1 MPIRLL
7 IVAGGQ
13 SAEHHVSLS
22 SAKNVLEGL
31 SESDIFVTTI
41 IVTKDGRWLSPE
53 ASLQVLRRG
62 VGAAECDGDYLSTL
76 ISCRNEYDVVFP
88 LIHGP
93 TGEDG
98 ILQGFLQMLNLPYIG
113 CGVLASAICMDKV
126 IFRDIA
132 KARDLPQVKYL
143 SFRRSD
149 FNKDKQHFCDKVK
162 LELASPWI
170 VKPSAL
176 GSSIGVAKVE
186 EADGDARL
194 KETFHQAF
202 QYGAELLVEECVP
215 NLCELEV
222 AVVGNETS
230 RASVLGRIVYEAYT
244 QDHETK
250 YGDTTLQIPADVPVH
265 IAERCRSV
273 ALKAYRCY
281 GCTGLARVDFFYD
294 SVQQH
299 IVLNEINTLPG
310 FTDVSM
316 FPRLWEYEGR
326 LRVPRPEEQKERK
339 VNSASP
345 QTPSQTHQPLCP
357 LSQPYSA
364 CQSNF
369 DFASTTLSLSIVM
382 CM

>member
-1 MPIRLL
+1 MPTRLL

-31 SESDIFVTTI
+31 SGSDVSVTTI
-41 IVTKDGRWLSPE
+41 IITKDGRWLSPE
-53 ASLQVLRRG
+53 ASLQVLQRG
-62 VGAAECDGDYLSTL
+62 VGATEWDGEYLSTL
-76 ISCRNEYDVVFP
+76 ISCRSEYDVVFP

-93 TGEDG
+93 IGEDG
-98 ILQGFLQMLNLPYIG
+98 VLQGFLQMLNLPYVG
-113 CGVLASAICMDKV
+113 CGVLASAVCMDKV

-132 KARDLPQVKYL
+132 KAHDLPQVRYL
-143 SFRRSD
+143 SFRKSD
-149 FNKDKQHFCDKVK
+149 FDKDKQHFCDKVK
-162 LELASPWI
+162 LELTSPWV

-176 GSSIGVAKVE
+176 GSSIGVAKTE

-194 KETFHQAF
+194 QETLDQAF

-215 NLCELEV
+215 NLWELEV
-222 AVVGNETS
+222 AVIGNETS
-230 RASVLGRIVYEAYT
+230 RASVPGRIVYGAYT

-250 YGDTTLQIPADVPVH
+250 YGNTTLQIPADVPVH
-265 IAERCRSV
+265 IAEKCRSL

-316 FPRLWEYEGR
+316 FLRLWEYEGMTCDE
-326 LRVPRPEEQKERK
+326 LILELIQL
-339 VNSASP
+339 A
-345 QTPSQTHQPLCP
+345 
-357 LSQPYSA
+357 
-364 CQSNF
+364 
-369 DFASTTLSLSIVM
+369 FAQHPA
-382 CM
+382 